1 VNLAIASHS
10 LQSFRVNT
18 EQLCCFIAVQERLK
32 DEFGPRPRLA
42 WRRSEPRRLG
52 CGHNELLSQIAR
64 IELIWLLLGMFY
76 KCRLN
81 FRQTAMIFWENAM
94 KVTNL
99 EGLQDGGSRLGQSV
113 SILMNWRT
121 GFEKRGQ

>member
-1 VNLAIASHS
+1 VNLAIAGHS
-10 LQSFRVNT
+10 LQRLWVNT
-18 EQLCCFIAVQERLK
+18 EQLCCFIAVQEWLE
-32 DEFGPRPRLA
+32 DEFMSGPGLA
-42 WRRSEPRRLG
+42 GRRSEPRWLG

-81 FRQTAMIFWENAM
+81 FRQTGMIFGENAM
-94 KVTNL
+94 KITNL
-99 EGLQDGGSRLGQSV
+99 EGLQDGSSRLGQSV

-121 GFEKRGQ
+121 GFAKRGQ

>member
-1 VNLAIASHS
+1 MRSNCAASSLSNNGSNTNSVLGRDWLGEGANLEGWDADI
-10 LQSFRVNT
+10 
-18 EQLCCFIAVQERLK
+18 
-32 DEFGPRPRLA
+32 
-42 WRRSEPRRLG
+42 
-52 CGHNELLSQIAR
+52 NELLSQIAR

-76 KCRLN
+76 KCRLK
-81 FRQTAMIFWENAM
+81 FRQTGMIFGENAM

-99 EGLQDGGSRLGQSV
+99 EGLQNGGSRLGQSV